1 MAGRKFSK
9 ANETKLRA
17 ALESITALLDQL
29 EGNGESDSDEA
40 KEARRVLT
48 EAANLGN
55 WLESRIHLSFTEI
68 ADMLFGEGRLNR
80 EERIAL
86 SSAIGEA
93 LTTFNAAIANNMPGL
108 YEREPWREAPGPAT
122 ISEAAIE
129 TEYVPLVEAAVRRDG
144 TIPVKLIQPGWG
156 SSGFYPKEVLERDG
170 PAVFKKGLKMFWDH
184 PTPTEEAQR
193 PEGSLNALAAELVTD
208 ARFADGPAGPGL
220 YADAKVFEGYHS
232 AVNDMAKHIGV
243 SIRASGRA
251 VQGEAEGRKGP
262 IVQALTAARSVDFV
276 TEPGAGGKILDMFE
290 AARPQ
295 QSTATV
301 HKEGQVD
308 EKKFTEALASRD
320 QEIARLRES
329 MLLRDA
335 KDFVRQAIAAANVP
349 DVTKQRLVESL
360 SINPPVKD
368 GQIDSDAYAT
378 RIAEAIKAEVDYL
391 TKAAG
396 YGSGRIEGMG
406 GGQAQ
411 PAEYKPEEVQAKM
424 TEAFRRLGLNEA
436 AAKSAAIG
444 RGW

>member
-29 EGNGESDSDEA
+29 EGDGESDSDQA
-40 KEARRVLT
+40 KEARRKLT

-93 LTTFNAAIANNMPGL
+93 LKSFNAAIATNMPGL
-108 YEREPWREAPGPAT
+108 YEREPWREAPGPT
-122 ISEAAIE
+122 TVSEAAIE
-129 TEYVPLVEAAVRRDG
+129 SDFVPLVEKAVRRDG
-144 TIPVKLIQPGWG
+144 TIPVKIIAPGWG
-156 SSGFYPKEVLERDG
+156 SSGYYPKEVLERDG
-170 PAVFKKGLKMFWDH
+170 PLVFAKSTKMYWNH
-184 PTPTEEAQR
+184 PTAQEESMR
-193 PEGSLNALAAELVTD
+193 PEGDLNALAAELVTD

-220 YADAKVFEGYHS
+220 YADAKVFEGYQG

-301 HKEGQVD
+301 HKETQVD
-308 EKKFTEALASRD
+308 EKKFNEALASRD

-335 KDFVRQAIAAANVP
+335 KDFVRQAVATANVP
-349 DVTKQRLVESL
+349 DVTKARLVESL
-360 SINPPVKD
+360 SVNPPVKD
-368 GQIDSDAYAT
+368 GQLDTDAYAT
-378 RIAEAIKAEVDYL
+378 RIAEAVKAEVEYL

-406 GGQAQ
+406 GSQAQ
-411 PAEYKPEEVQAKM
+411 TAEYKPEEVQAKM
-424 TEAFRRLGLNEA
+424 AEAFQRLGLNEA